1 MVGKSIAESAGAIHL
16 RLATDGGSVTQV
28 ELRSSRPTDLS
39 RQLFVGRSADD
50 FLETLPLIFSVCATA
65 QAAAAVRACEQA
77 AGVQPESGQE
87 RARDLLVRAET
98 AREHLLRIL
107 IGWSEWLQLPP
118 PAPALRAMGRMR
130 GAWNR
135 VLYPRADGFRLGGGY
150 LRPDRDA
157 LHRLLI
163 GLTETVALSLG
174 TTPEAWLAI
183 DRPDDLANWSRR
195 GEALAQRLVR
205 LVTEQGWASVGE
217 SPIEPLP
224 RLPSEAVGRL
234 LGSGAADRFTA
245 MPEWDAAPRETGAL
259 ERQTRRPLIGSLR
272 QDFGNGLL
280 TRLAARLAELASLP
294 GRIGAL
300 LDGLAPGAPALAPE
314 APTGRGLAQV
324 EAARGRL
331 IHWVRLERGMV
342 RDHRI
347 LAPTE
352 WNFHPCG
359 VLPSGLR
366 TLPADE
372 DLPRL
377 ARLLVDAVDPCVE
390 CRIEVVDQQAWQ

>member
-1 MVGKSIAESAGAIHL
+1 
-16 RLATDGGSVTQV
+16 
-28 ELRSSRPTDLS
+28 
-39 RQLFVGRSADD
+39 
-50 FLETLPLIFSVCATA
+50 
-65 QAAAAVRACEQA
+65 
-77 AGVQPESGQE
+77 
-87 RARDLLVRAET
+87 
-98 AREHLLRIL
+98 
-107 IGWSEWLQLPP
+107 
-118 PAPALRAMGRMR
+118 
-130 GAWNR
+130 
-135 VLYPRADGFRLGGGY
+135 
-150 LRPDRDA
+150 
-157 LHRLLI
+157 
-163 GLTETVALSLG
+163 
-174 TTPEAWLAI
+174 
-183 DRPDDLANWSRR
+183 
-195 GEALAQRLVR
+195 
-205 LVTEQGWASVGE
+205 
-217 SPIEPLP
+217 
-224 RLPSEAVGRL
+224 
-234 LGSGAADRFTA
+234 
-245 MPEWDAAPRETGAL
+245 
-259 ERQTRRPLIGSLR
+259 LIGSLR